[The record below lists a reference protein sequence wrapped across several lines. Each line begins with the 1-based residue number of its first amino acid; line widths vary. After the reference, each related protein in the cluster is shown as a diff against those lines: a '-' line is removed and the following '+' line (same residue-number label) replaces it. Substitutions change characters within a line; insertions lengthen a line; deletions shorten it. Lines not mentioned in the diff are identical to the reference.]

1 MITQEGD
8 YIVLKFLAIAP
19 VGKYKLSIRVADI
32 FDAAATIDI
41 PFEIYENHPP
51 KQVKEFEK
59 IFIPSNRAD
68 YSINLSEYFTDED
81 GHTITYTARSAD
93 PSTMGVTLSGDKL
106 MLNPARL
113 GLVTIQ
119 VKATDSQDASVLATI
134 TLQVVEDGL
143 VYIVYPI
150 PATKVL
156 NARLSDEVQN
166 ATISIRTSTGTQVL
180 QQNVAASTS
189 EQRLVQLDISKI
201 SGGTYILHVEAN
213 GKTFKKS
220 FIKI

>member
-1 MITQEGD
+1 M
-8 YIVLKFLAIAP
+8 
-19 VGKYKLSIRVADI
+19 
-32 FDAAATIDI
+32 
-41 PFEIYENHPP
+41 
-51 KQVKEFEK
+51 KEFEK

-201 SGGTYILHVEAN
+201 SGGSYILHVEAN